1 MVTRTNEKIKSN
13 LENIFIF
20 LITVIIVALLFIFY
34 ITIRN
39 ECQSLQGE
47 IKYNKSIL
55 YAIESRVKIL
65 KSEKQ
70 IITQRNYIE
79 REAVKRF
86 GMIFPEPESLIV
98 YIKNN

>member
-47 IKYNKSIL
+47 IKYNKS
-55 YAIESRVKIL
+55 
-65 KSEKQ
+65 
-70 IITQRNYIE
+70 
-79 REAVKRF
+79 
-86 GMIFPEPESLIV
+86 
-98 YIKNN
+98 